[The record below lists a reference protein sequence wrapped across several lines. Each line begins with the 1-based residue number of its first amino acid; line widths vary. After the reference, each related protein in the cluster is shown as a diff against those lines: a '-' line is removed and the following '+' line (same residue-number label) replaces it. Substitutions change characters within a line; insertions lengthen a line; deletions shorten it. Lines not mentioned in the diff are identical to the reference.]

1 MMVDGILCHE
11 KPSKGLVSRMRQLR
25 GGGENQEDEEMK
37 ILNTLAKKTT
47 IKNIHTIIYSKLYLF
62 FFFFLGQLGLIN
74 RGRFLPRKKILG

>member
-37 ILNTLAKKTT
+37 ILNTSKKTKITRNT
-47 IKNIHTIIYSKLYLF
+47 IVNYI
-62 FFFFLGQLGLIN
+62 FLGQLGLIH
-74 RGRFLPRKKILG
+74 RGWSYYWWGRACVRGTLL